1 MDAIQRSDSMEIA
14 VTRVDAPLRL
24 DPFGNWSDHP
34 DFLKIGTS
42 RVVTLP
48 VCFSPETYP
57 ARASVLSRRD
67 SDVLP
72 HMNGSAI
79 CKPFTLEQLGS
90 TPVLNPLALWVRSRA
105 GDGSGSARGLSI
117 DTHSD
122 APLQSGLGTSSALTV
137 CMTLIAD
144 ILSGTCSGLE
154 LLAERAYRFESSVS
168 NCGWQDHFATA
179 TGRPLV
185 ISRASLDALPDLID
199 LPVQVAEMI
208 YRHGFMTFLSRA
220 RHPPIHWEVRGNEDT
235 LFRMDEI
242 VDSVLAA
249 RQDFRLAEFQD
260 LVRRSWRLARRFT
273 VQDFAGAL
281 DARIAELSGFDACGF
296 LVGAGPAAV
305 IVCAKPEDA
314 RARLERDGL
323 SCRAIHRPSKGV
335 HAVQM
340 PPSDR

>member
-1 MDAIQRSDSMEIA
+1 MGS
-14 VTRVDAPLRL
+14 VLTRVDAPLRL

-34 DFLKIGTS
+34 DFLKISAS

-48 VCFSPETYP
+48 VCFSPEAYP

-67 SDVLP
+67 WDLLH
-72 HMNGSAI
+72 HMNGSAT

-90 TPVLNPLALWVRSRA
+90 APVLNPLAQWARSRT
-105 GDGSGSARGLSI
+105 GDGSGSPRGISVH
-117 DTHSD
+117 THSD
-122 APLQSGLGTSSALTV
+122 APMQSGLGTSSALTV

-144 ILSGTCSGLE
+144 ILSGTCCGLE

-185 ISRASLDALPDLID
+185 ISRASMDALPNLID

-208 YRHGFMTFLSRA
+208 YHHGFLTFLSRA

-242 VDSVLAA
+242 VDSVVAA
-249 RQDFRLAEFQD
+249 PQDFRLAEFQD
-260 LVRRSWRLARRFT
+260 LVRQSWRLARNFA
-273 VQDFAGAL
+273 VQDFANLL
-281 DARIAELSGFDACGF
+281 DARIAELSVFDACGF

-305 IVCAKPEDA
+305 IVCAKPEVA

-323 SCRAIHRPSKGV
+323 SCRTIHWPSKGV
-335 HAVQM
+335 HAVNM
-340 PPSDR
+340 SLGAD